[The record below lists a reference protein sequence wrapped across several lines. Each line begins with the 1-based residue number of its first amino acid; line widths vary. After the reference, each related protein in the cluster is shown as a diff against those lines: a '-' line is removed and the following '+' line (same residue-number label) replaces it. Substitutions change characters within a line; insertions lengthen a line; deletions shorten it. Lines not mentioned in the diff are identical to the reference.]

1 MQNTINTTARRTILQ
16 QITDALGR
24 VRTARKHSPAPRYSI
39 HVPGFGLVGYYADMA
54 RVLDALRY
62 LPVSAYV
69 CDADGIRL
77 EA

>member
-1 MQNTINTTARRTILQ
+1 MQNTINTAARRTILQ

-24 VRTARKHSPAPRYSI
+24 SRTARRQTTPGYSI

-62 LPVSAYV
+62 LPTSAYV